1 VNTIAIINGLDGTVY
16 INYNWRRYIKL
27 LNRYQTVKKV
37 PTQKVIATMINN
49 NNSSHSKKM
58 RRRGNSTANATSPLA
73 MGKALVLT
81 ITVGSAAA
89 FSGGS
94 SNSAIQT
101 QRISTSRRIH
111 HNSPNYNRHFLHN
124 PNHSNNEFHSIGALH
139 YRDGDEDQS
148 SSMRVANRSAV
159 DEATGSNTATTISTE
174 TPNHSSSSRGVSK
187 VNLFM
192 PIVGLMPSMPHA
204 PSHSVEEDKEQ
215 LAMDQYLEYLDRRYS
230 RLKPTSSHTKRPK
243 GGVIMDIPPIRK
255 IFFSTLSL
263 HKLPVLTAAAFGSP
277 HASTSEE
284 EEKKKAK
291 ESREV
296 RREALRRNG
305 HESEDALK
313 SLGLSS
319 LASARLQQRLHVPRD
334 LRDEYM
340 SLTSGTTNAV
350 NFINHIVHLND
361 VPVILSPKK
370 TAADK
375 AVTADMEGGRTSSY
389 TSLSFTA
396 QFKLLFSTLRNV
408 TLAFVNTMQILTAFA
423 SRMVSEVLDKG
434 GFRRSVR
441 LMSIVPIMLVFMFK
455 PLFRGAMKQG
465 TKV

>member
-1 VNTIAIINGLDGTVY
+1 
-16 INYNWRRYIKL
+16 
-27 LNRYQTVKKV
+27 
-37 PTQKVIATMINN
+37 
-49 NNSSHSKKM
+49 M
-58 RRRGNSTANATSPLA
+58 RRRDNSTANATSPLA

-111 HNSPNYNRHFLHN
+111 PTSPNYNRHFLHN
-124 PNHSNNEFHSIGALH
+124 PNHSNNEFHTIGALH

-174 TPNHSSSSRGVSK
+174 TPSHSNSSRGVSK

-192 PIVGLMPSMPHA
+192 PIVGLMPSMPPV
-204 PSHSVEEDKEQ
+204 PSQHSVEEDKEQ

-230 RLKPTSSHTKRPK
+230 RLKPQSKMSHNKRPK

-277 HASTSEE
+277 LFSTLTSISSSE

-305 HESEDALK
+305 HEEEDALK

-370 TAADK
+370 MAADK
-375 AVTADMEGGRTSSY
+375 AVAADMEGGRTSSY

-434 GFRRSVR
+434 GFRRSIR
-441 LMSIVPIMLVFMFK
+441 LMSVVPIMLVFMFK

>member
-1 VNTIAIINGLDGTVY
+1 
-16 INYNWRRYIKL
+16 
-27 LNRYQTVKKV
+27 
-37 PTQKVIATMINN
+37 
-49 NNSSHSKKM
+49 M
-58 RRRGNSTANATSPLA
+58 RRRDNSTANATSPLA

-94 SNSAIQT
+94 SNSAAIQQ

-111 HNSPNYNRHFLHN
+111 HTSPNYNRHFLHN
-124 PNHSNNEFHSIGALH
+124 PTHSNNEFHSIGALH

-174 TPNHSSSSRGVSK
+174 TPSSSRGVSK

-192 PIVGLMPSMPHA
+192 PIVGLMPSMPSV
-204 PSHSVEEDKEQ
+204 PSQHSVEEDKEQ
-215 LAMDQYLEYLDRRYS
+215 LAMDQYLEYIDRRYS
-230 RLKPTSSHTKRPK
+230 RLKPTSHKRPK
-243 GGVIMDIPPIRK
+243 GGVLMDIPPIRK

-277 HASTSEE
+277 HVSTLTSISSE

-291 ESREV
+291 ESRDV
-296 RREALRRNG
+296 RREALRNG

-370 TAADK
+370 ADK
-375 AVTADMEGGRTSSY
+375 NKAVSMDMEGGRTSSY

-455 PLFRGAMKQG
+455 PLFSGAMKQG

>member
-1 VNTIAIINGLDGTVY
+1 
-16 INYNWRRYIKL
+16 
-27 LNRYQTVKKV
+27 
-37 PTQKVIATMINN
+37 
-49 NNSSHSKKM
+49 M
-58 RRRGNSTANATSPLA
+58 RRRDNSTANATSPLA

-174 TPNHSSSSRGVSK
+174 TPHSNSSRGVSK
-187 VNLFM
+187 VNIFM
-192 PIVGLMPSMPHA
+192 PIVGLMPSMPSV
-204 PSHSVEEDKEQ
+204 PSQHSVEEDKEQ
-215 LAMDQYLEYLDRRYS
+215 LAMDQYLEYIDRRYS
-230 RLKPTSSHTKRPK
+230 RLKPTSSHNKRPK

-277 HASTSEE
+277 LVSTLTAISSSE

-305 HESEDALK
+305 NESEDALK

-370 TAADK
+370 TTADK
-375 AVTADMEGGRTSSY
+375 AVAADMEGGRTSSY

-434 GFRRSVR
+434 GFRRSIR
-441 LMSIVPIMLVFMFK
+441 LMSVVPIMLVFMFK

-465 TKV
+465 TQV

>member
-1 VNTIAIINGLDGTVY
+1 
-16 INYNWRRYIKL
+16 
-27 LNRYQTVKKV
+27 
-37 PTQKVIATMINN
+37 
-49 NNSSHSKKM
+49 M

-111 HNSPNYNRHFLHN
+111 HTLPNYNRHFLHN
-124 PNHSNNEFHSIGALH
+124 PNHSNNEFHTIGALH

-174 TPNHSSSSRGVSK
+174 TPTHSSSSRGVSK

-192 PIVGLMPSMPHA
+192 PIVGLMPSMPSV
-204 PSHSVEEDKEQ
+204 PSQHSVEEDKEQ

-230 RLKPTSSHTKRPK
+230 RLKPTSSHNKRPK

-263 HKLPVLTAAAFGSP
+263 HKLPVLTAAAFGSFSSISSP
-277 HASTSEE
+277 EE
-284 EEKKKAK
+284 ERKKKAK
-291 ESREV
+291 VSREV

-370 TAADK
+370 ADKNK
-375 AVTADMEGGRTSSY
+375 AVTVDMEGGRTSSY

-423 SRMVSEVLDKG
+423 SRMVSEVLDMG

>member
-1 VNTIAIINGLDGTVY
+1 
-16 INYNWRRYIKL
+16 
-27 LNRYQTVKKV
+27 
-37 PTQKVIATMINN
+37 
-49 NNSSHSKKM
+49 M
-58 RRRGNSTANATSPLA
+58 RRRDNSIANATSPLA

-89 FSGGS
+89 FSGGG
-94 SNSAIQT
+94 SNSAIQQ

-111 HNSPNYNRHFLHN
+111 HTSPNYSRHFLHN

-192 PIVGLMPSMPHA
+192 PIVGLMPSMPPV
-204 PSHSVEEDKEQ
+204 PSHQSVEEDKEQ
-215 LAMDQYLEYLDRRYS
+215 LAMDQYLEYIDRRYS

-243 GGVIMDIPPIRK
+243 GGIIMDIPHIRK

-263 HKLPVLTAAAFGSP
+263 HKLPVLTAAIFGSP
-277 HASTSEE
+277 HVSTTSISSEE
-284 EEKKKAK
+284 EKNKAK
-291 ESREV
+291 ESREF

-375 AVTADMEGGRTSSY
+375 AVAADMEGGRTSSY

-423 SRMVSEVLDKG
+423 SRMASEVLDKG
-434 GFRRSVR
+434 GFRRSIR
-441 LMSIVPIMLVFMFK
+441 LMSVVPIMLVFMFK